1 MKKLTTADGWE
12 CVPQLKRVTRLIQ
25 DELGHHFYEINNCV
39 RTQSVE
45 DMVLE
50 LNRVLRE
57 ALSELDTIDT
67 TVEYETVDED

>member
-1 MKKLTTADGWE
+1 MKKLTMERGWE

-25 DELGHHFYEINNCV
+25 DELRHHFYEINNCV

-50 LNRVLRE
+50 INRVLKE

-67 TVEYETVDED
+67 DVEYETID

>member
-1 MKKLTTADGWE
+1 MKTSHEGWE

-25 DELGHHFYEINNCV
+25 VELGHHFYEINNCV

-50 LNRVLRE
+50 INRVLRE
-57 ALSELDTIDT
+57 ALNELDTIDT
-67 TVEYETVDED
+67 TVEYETIHEE